1 MTPLHIGIGST
12 PLQKEDRRLKKL
24 AYQKAFKAAVK
35 AATAKPKKEPKRVTS
50 AARLQAIYKWE
61 EANPDKVKAN
71 QARCYQKAKLASQ
84 SRIAA
89 AMAQVDATLKKMDND
104 FEDD

>member
-1 MTPLHIGIGST
+1 MT
-12 PLQKEDRRLKKL
+12 PLQKENRRLKKL

-35 AATAKPKKEPKRVTS
+35 AATAKPKKEPKQVTS
-50 AARLQAIYKWE
+50 AARLEAIYKWE
-61 EANPDKVKAN
+61 KANPDKVKAN
-71 QARCYQKAKLASQ
+71 QARCYEKRKSESQ

-89 AMAQVDATLKKMDND
+89 AMAQVNATLEKMDSD